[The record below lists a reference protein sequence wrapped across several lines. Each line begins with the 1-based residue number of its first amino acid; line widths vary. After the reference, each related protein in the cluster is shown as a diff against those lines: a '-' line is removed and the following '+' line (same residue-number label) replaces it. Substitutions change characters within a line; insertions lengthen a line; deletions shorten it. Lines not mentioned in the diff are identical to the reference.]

1 MVEST
6 YCLQY
11 SQRPKMKCLKPV
23 LTGILLF
30 TCLLT
35 YANSQPYCDSIIKKG
50 VISMLDKKYAT
61 ALTLL
66 TEAQHLSIEKHWP
79 TQECLATN
87 NIGLTYYFMLD
98 YGEALR
104 NYLIA
109 YNIAMKQKDATLEM
123 TVLNNIAILYSKEKS
138 YDKATEYFLKG
149 YKIAKEKNDRIRIGN
164 YASNLGIVHNE
175 MHQLEK
181 ARVYLNEAFTYLR
194 NDPQRLLDAQLTYAQ
209 NQFQEGNIAAAD
221 RLAAKLLIT
230 AKDSVYKDEQISLY
244 TLLSAIKLK
253 ENDLVQALVY
263 GNEVLSRSPN
273 LEEKIDIYQT
283 LSEIHFKSRAYALAL
298 ADKDA
303 IITFRDSIHT
313 IKNGQQFE
321 NSKLKF
327 ELLNSKLDLSLNE
340 AKLSSQRRLLYLVI
354 AFIAIL
360 IAFFVWLTRVKGMI
374 AERSRKIITLEFE
387 NEKSQNLLLEKQIKE
402 KETASLLEQERL
414 KNEIEIR
421 NRKLSAKALYM
432 SGRNELIDDIIT
444 SLAKIPD
451 ISRDSILIKHISRLR
466 SHLRTDNEWDDF
478 STHFQE
484 VNQGF
489 LNALRQNHPDLTSND
504 VRFLSYIYMNLN
516 AKEIAALLNITPEGC
531 RKRKE
536 RITKKMQLAENL
548 SLFDYLTSL

>member
-1 MVEST
+1 
-6 YCLQY
+6 
-11 SQRPKMKCLKPV
+11 
-23 LTGILLF
+23 
-30 TCLLT
+30 
-35 YANSQPYCDSIIKKG
+35 
-50 VISMLDKKYAT
+50 MLEKKYAA

-66 TEAQHLSIEKHWP
+66 TEAQHLSGENHWP
-79 TQECLATN
+79 KQAFLSTN

-104 NYLIA
+104 NFLIA
-109 YNIAMKQKDATLEM
+109 YNIAMQKKDATLEM
-123 TVLNNIAILYSKEKS
+123 TVLNNIAILYSKEKNF
-138 YDKATEYFLKG
+138 DKATEYFLKA
-149 YKIAKEKNDRIRIGN
+149 YKIAKAKNDRIRIGN

-181 ARVYLNEAFTYLR
+181 ARSYLNEAFTYLR
-194 NDPQRLLDAQLTYAQ
+194 NDPHRLLGAQLTFAQ
-209 NQFQEGNIAAAD
+209 NQYHEGNLTAAGQ
-221 RLAAKLLIT
+221 LAAKLLTI
-230 AKDSVYKDEQISLY
+230 ARDSGYRDEQISLY

-253 ENDLVQALVY
+253 ENDPVLALSY
-263 GNEVLSRSPN
+263 GNEVLNRSPN
-273 LEEKIDIYQT
+273 LEERIEIYQT
-283 LSEIHFKSRAYALAL
+283 LSDIHFKNHAYTLAL
-298 ADKDA
+298 ADKDS
-303 IITFRDSIHT
+303 IIRFRDSINT

-327 ELLNSKLDLSLNE
+327 ELLNSRHDLSLNE
-340 AKLSSQRRLLYLVI
+340 TQLSSQRRLLYLVV
-354 AFIAIL
+354 AFIVVM
-360 IAFFVWLTRVKGMI
+360 IAFFIWLMRVRAVI

-387 NEKSQNLLLEKQIKE
+387 NEKSQNLLLEEQIRE
-402 KETASLLEQERL
+402 KETAALLEQERL

-421 NRKLSAKALYM
+421 NRKLSAKALYL

-444 SLAKIPD
+444 SLSKIPD
-451 ISRDSILIKHISRLR
+451 IPRDSILIKHISQLK

-489 LNALRQNHPDLTSND
+489 LNALRQNHPELTSND

-536 RITKKMQLAENL
+536 RITKKMQLADNV
-548 SLFDYLTSL
+548 SLFEYLTSL